1 MSETKPSQPPTP
13 KPGGLRRFLTFAL
26 PALVLGAAALLAV
39 ALVKT
44 SPKAAPLPPQRSAR
58 LVETRLV
65 KFAAQPTI
73 IQANGIVKPARE
85 VLIYPRVAGEVMM
98 ISPELMPGGR
108 FAEGAMLVKI
118 DPADFELTVRQRE
131 ADLARSRATITQEMG
146 QQAVA
151 KREYELLGEGIS
163 EQSRALVLR
172 QPQLAQA
179 RAAEATAEA
188 ALELARLNLERTT
201 VKAPFNGTVRARNVN
216 AGMQVTANT
225 ALLTLTGSDEYWV
238 ELTVPVDQLRWLRI
252 PRAVG
257 ERGSRVRLTSE
268 SFRHGK
274 DSREGEVLRLLPDL
288 EPNSRLARV
297 LVSVAD
303 PLALRPE
310 NAGQPALILGDYV
323 RAQIEG
329 AGLPAAVA
337 LERSVFRDG
346 DQVWV
351 MSPRKELEIRPV
363 TVGYRGP
370 ETLLVTAGLTN
381 GDQVITTDLPAAV
394 AGMSLRT
401 ATDAPAV
408 EAGRGPGMAQGG
420 PGGGGRMP

>member
-1 MSETKPSQPPTP
+1 
-13 KPGGLRRFLTFAL
+13 
-26 PALVLGAAALLAV
+26 
-39 ALVKT
+39 
-44 SPKAAPLPPQRSAR
+44 
-58 LVETRLV
+58 
-65 KFAAQPTI
+65 
-73 IQANGIVKPARE
+73 
-85 VLIYPRVAGEVMM
+85 
-98 ISPELMPGGR
+98 
-108 FAEGAMLVKI
+108 
-118 DPADFELTVRQRE
+118 
-131 ADLARSRATITQEMG
+131 
-146 QQAVA
+146 
-151 KREYELLGEGIS
+151 
-163 EQSRALVLR
+163 
-172 QPQLAQA
+172 
-179 RAAEATAEA
+179 
-188 ALELARLNLERTT
+188 
-201 VKAPFNGTVRARNVN
+201 VN

-268 SFRHGK
+268 SFRNGK

-288 EPNSRLARV
+288 EPNGRLARV

-329 AGLPAAVA
+329 VGLPAAVA

-351 MSPRKELEIRPV
+351 MSPQKELEIRPV

-408 EAGRGPGMAQGG
+408 EAGRGPGVAQDG
-420 PGGGGRMP
+420 PGGGGRVP